1 MLQGCSLALLV
12 QQEEVGAAEVVVVG
26 RVRPDG
32 VQEAEKVVPQD
43 MVKTMDIQVTRITMP
58 MQLVEEEVKVP
69 VVVQRVELDQV
80 LGLAMAPA
88 LVRVVPHQPLVGM
101 GLPMLLVTVEV
112 KAKVLVPMELAE
124 KEPERVVVR
133 EMVRAA

>member
-1 MLQGCSLALLV
+1 
-12 QQEEVGAAEVVVVG
+12 
-26 RVRPDG
+26 VRLDG

>member
-1 MLQGCSLALLV
+1 V

-124 KEPERVVVR
+124 KEPERAVVR

>member
-1 MLQGCSLALLV
+1 V